1 METSKHPINKGSS
14 EEMKNLKFGLE
25 LELVREAWYGF
36 HNTNP
41 HRYDGS
47 RYRVVNLN
55 SCFLRS
61 TIESRCFQGNSGSG
75 TIRAGKVKAI
85 IHFVLALC
93 ARAMKE
99 VSDG

>member
-1 METSKHPINKGSS
+1 
-14 EEMKNLKFGLE
+14 MKNLKFGLE

-41 HRYDGS
+41 QRYDGS
-47 RYRVVNLN
+47 GYRAVDLN

-61 TIESRCFQGNSGSG
+61 TIEIEFRCFQGNSGSG
-75 TIRAGKVKAI
+75 TIRAGKVNAI